1 MAAPKGNKNAAKG
14 KQFQD
19 ALRRALNADGREGLK
34 NIATKLVDA
43 AEAGEGWAIKEV
55 ADRLDGKS
63 QQAVDLSGELDVNH
77 NESGRISEHVA
88 DAIERLGRGRQEAGT
103 STSLPH

>member
-55 ADRLDGKS
+55 ADRLDGKPA
-63 QQAVDLSGELDVNH
+63 QV
-77 NESGRISEHVA
+77 VA
-88 DAIERLGRGRQEAGT
+88 GDSDQPLKMQIGWLTQ
-103 STSLPH
+103 

>member
-1 MAAPKGNKNAAKG
+1 MLEFRALGFESMAAPKGNKNAAKG

-55 ADRLDGKS
+55 ADRLDGKPA
-63 QQAVDLSGELDVNH
+63 QV
-77 NESGRISEHVA
+77 VA
-88 DAIERLGRGRQEAGT
+88 GDSDQPLKMQIGWLTQ
-103 STSLPH
+103 

>member
-55 ADRLDGKS
+55 ADRLDGRPRQVIAGDSDAPLFDSIEVRLVK
-63 QQAVDLSGELDVNH
+63 
-77 NESGRISEHVA
+77 A
-88 DAIERLGRGRQEAGT
+88 DAK
-103 STSLPH
+103 S